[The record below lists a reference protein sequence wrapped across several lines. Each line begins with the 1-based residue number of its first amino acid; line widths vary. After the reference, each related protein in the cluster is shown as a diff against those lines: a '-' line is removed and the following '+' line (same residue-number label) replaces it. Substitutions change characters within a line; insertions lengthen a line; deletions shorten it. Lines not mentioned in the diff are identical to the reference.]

1 MVTIRS
7 WLLNAQRLGMIGMQC
22 WLLMGGIRRIKV
34 RLDILAH
41 RLLELLMKV
50 IMVVMSCFIGMIL
63 FRPRTNLAKKLLWL
77 L

>member
-22 WLLMGGIRRIKV
+22 WLLMDGIRRIKV

-50 IMVVMSCFIGMIL
+50 IMVAMPCFIGLIL
-63 FRPRTNLAKKLLWL
+63 LRPRTSLAKKLLWL